1 MNYYKRLDE
10 FLKKN
15 PGYNLVFF
23 VLVMGVVQI
32 IINIARHRSVF
43 QNMEGFYLLAGVYAI
58 AWGLSKLKISKLK
71 IFLIAYVLSFLMLCI
86 SLLFE
91 GSYYDYTS
99 FLIMGLFAIVVTLI
113 IMVTIAIIKRSK
125 KG

>member
-1 MNYYKRLDE
+1 MRYYKMLDN

-23 VLVMGVVQI
+23 VLTMGVVQI
-32 IINIARHRSVF
+32 IINIARHKSAC

-58 AWGLSKLKISKLK
+58 AWILSKLKLSKLK
-71 IFLIAYVLSFLMLCI
+71 LFLLAYVTSFLMLCI
-86 SLLFE
+86 LLLLD

-99 FLIMGLFAIVVTLI
+99 FIIMGVIAIFVMLMMV
-113 IMVTIAIIKRSK
+113 VTIAIIKRTK
-125 KG
+125 KE